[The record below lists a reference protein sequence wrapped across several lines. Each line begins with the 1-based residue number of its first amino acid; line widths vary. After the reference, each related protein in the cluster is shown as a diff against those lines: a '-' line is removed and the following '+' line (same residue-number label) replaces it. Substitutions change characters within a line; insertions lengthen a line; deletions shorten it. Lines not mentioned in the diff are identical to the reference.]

1 MEELHCV
8 ADELRAQFQDHI
20 PHVSPLTGAE
30 AVPYFDAP
38 GDREAFA

>member
-1 MEELHCV
+1 MEELYCV
-8 ADELRAQFQDHI
+8 ADELCAQFRDHI
-20 PHVSPLTGAE
+20 PHVRPLTGAE